1 MKNIIKG
8 GNEMRQPNRKQ
19 YFLLIYISW
28 FILILPSII
37 WADVEHLKFQAEG
50 NYLVMEALDDDLI
63 HFEYGRGSGPSTDK
77 PIKTTDMVCNKDDQ
91 VPSVVCKTD
100 FSGPTEF
107 SDKGSGVIETKDI
120 RLEINTSN
128 LFVTIIDKTKNNLQ
142 LTTIRHLNL
151 HQNFKGLIATRSEEL
166 DVYGLGQ
173 QFVEPGR
180 SDIDWDGRVREGG
193 DFGNI
198 MASFNEGANGNTQ
211 IPIMYAVNGASFENY
226 ALFLDNKYKQR
237 WDFTSTSQWKVEM
250 FGDQIR
256 FYIMTGPD
264 LQDLRK
270 DYMELVGHPLVP
282 PKKMFGLWVSEYGYD
297 NWSELDIKLNT
308 LRKNRFPLDGFVLDL
323 QWFGGITDC
332 SDNTKMGSLTFDEE
346 NFPNPGGK
354 ISNLKDNEGIGI
366 MLIEEAYVG
375 KALPE
380 HADLNSRGCLVK
392 DRPGG
397 TDPTYLNSNCW
408 WGKGGMID
416 YTNDSCS
423 DYWHDNKRQ
432 PLIDKGIIGHW
443 TDLGEPEMFN
453 PGSGYSVG
461 THTDAHNI
469 FNFRWIRGIYKGYVS
484 KNEDQRPFMMSR
496 SGNAGI
502 QRFGAAMWSGD
513 IASRLSS
520 LAAHAANQMHMS
532 FSGIDYYGADI
543 GGFHRNLEGDLN
555 EMYTQ
560 WYGYGMMFDIPGR
573 PHVENLC
580 NCKETAPDRIGD
592 LKSNLENTRLRYR
605 LAPYLYSLA
614 HRAYLFGEPLMPPLV
629 FYYQDDN
636 NVRNMGHEKM
646 IGRDL
651 LAAIVANHGEVE
663 RDVYLPE
670 GTWIDYYTNQ
680 RINSREQWITNVPM
694 FHNGI
699 FRLPLY
705 AREGAIIPLMFVDEK
720 TMNVKGKRSDGS
732 VHDEFIVKIF
742 VFDVDATS
750 EFTLY
755 EDDGETIEYQNGK
768 IRTTKISQKRIGN
781 NVTVTVHGS
790 SGTYDGAPDSRNNL
804 TELIVDNRVRATNVT
819 LNSEDLT
826 EYATLN
832 DFNIADSGWINSG
845 NNTIKAKSGVM
856 TVGSLKEFIFTLVE
870 SSCES
875 EFSSISVPGEGN
887 DWNPADPDR
896 TLSCEEGKIW
906 TGRIMTC
913 NEEYKFAADGSWK
926 VNWGSDGKQ
935 DGPNFMPLKD
945 AGIYDVTFNENDPS
959 NPVFTPVNIEPT
971 TCSVSAKFI
980 CDNGHTTFGT
990 SVYALG
996 SIPELGTWKAENA
1009 VRLDPDGPYPG
1020 WTGIIKNLPSNTK
1033 IEWKCVK
1040 RLESGG
1046 SVLEWEPNE
1055 NNTFTS
1061 PASGSAGEQKGSF

>member
-1 MKNIIKG
+1 MG
-8 GNEMRQPNRKQ
+8 LRQLNTKQ
-19 YFLLIYISW
+19 YFLVTYIILL
-28 FILILPSII
+28 ILILPSII
-37 WADVEHLKFQAEG
+37 WADVHRLKYQAEG
-50 NYLVMEALDDDLI
+50 NYLVVEALDDDLI
-63 HFEYGRGSGPSTDK
+63 HFEYGKGLGPGTDK
-77 PIKTTDMVCNKDDQ
+77 PIKTTDMVCNKDDK
-91 VPSVVCKTD
+91 VPSVVCKSD

-107 SDKGSGVIETKDI
+107 SDKGSGVIETKEI

-128 LFVTIIDKTKNNLQ
+128 LFVTIIDRTKNNLQ
-142 LTTIRHLNL
+142 LTTIRPLNL
-151 HQNFKGLIATRSEEL
+151 HQGWKGLIATRSEEL

-173 QFVEPGR
+173 QFLEPGN

-198 MASFNEGANGNTQ
+198 MAGFNGGANGNTQ
-211 IPIMYAVNGASFENY
+211 IPIIYAVNGASFENY
-226 ALFLDNKYKQR
+226 AMFLDNKYKHR
-237 WDFTSTSQWKVEM
+237 WDFTSTSQWKTEM

-297 NWSELDIKLNT
+297 NWAELDSKLST
-308 LRKNRFPLDGFVLDL
+308 LRENKFPLDGFVLDL
-323 QWFGGITDC
+323 QWFGGITGC
-332 SDNTKMGSLTFDEE
+332 SDSTKMGSLTFDEE
-346 NFPNPGGK
+346 NFPNPERK
-354 ISNLKDNEGIGI
+354 ITDLKDNEGLGI

-375 KALPE
+375 KAIPE
-380 HADLNSRGCLVK
+380 HADLHSRECLVK

-397 TDPTYLNSNCW
+397 TDPTYLTSNCW

-432 PLIDKGIIGHW
+432 SLIDKGIIGHW

-453 PGSGYSVG
+453 PGGGYAVG
-461 THTDAHNI
+461 THADAHNI

-484 KNEDQRPFMMSR
+484 NDEEPRPFMMSR
-496 SGNAGI
+496 SGAAGI

-560 WYGYGMMFDIPGR
+560 WYSYGMMFDIPGR

-592 LKSNLENTRLRYR
+592 LRSNFENTRLRYS
-605 LAPYLYSLA
+605 LVPYLYSLA

-629 FYYQDDN
+629 FYYQN
-636 NVRNMGHEKM
+636 NSSVRNMGHEKM

-651 LAAIVANHGEVE
+651 LAAIVAKHGETE

-670 GTWIDYYTNQ
+670 GTWINWHTN
-680 RINSREQWITNVPM
+680 RGINSQGVWIPDIPEYR
-694 FHNGI
+694 NGI
-699 FRLPLY
+699 FKLPLY
-705 AREGAIIPLMFVDEK
+705 AREGAIIPLMFVDDK
-720 TMNVKGKRSDGS
+720 TMNAMGKRSDGS
-732 VHDEFIVKIF
+732 VHNELIVK
-742 VFDVDATS
+742 VFAFDLIGEKES

-755 EDDGETIEYQNGK
+755 EDEGETIAYQSGFVRK
-768 IRTTKISQKRIGN
+768 TTISQTREGN
-781 NVTVTVHGS
+781 RLTVTVHGPE
-790 SGTYDGAPDSRNNL
+790 GTYDGAPYSRNNL
-804 TELIVDNRVRATNVT
+804 IELIVDNRERVEIVT
-819 LNSEDLT
+819 LNGESLT
-826 EYATLN
+826 EHVTLD
-832 DFNIADSGWINSG
+832 DFNTADSGWINSG
-845 NNTIKAKSGVM
+845 NNTIKAKSDVM
-856 TVGSLKEFIFTLVE
+856 AVDSPKEFIFTLRGTLP
-870 SSCES
+870 CAS
-875 EFSSISVPGEGN
+875 EFGSVSVPGEGN
-887 DWNPADPDR
+887 GWNPADPDR
-896 TLSCEEGKIW
+896 TLSCEEGKVW
-906 TGRIMTC
+906 TGRIMMC
-913 NEEYKFAADGSWK
+913 NEEYKFAANGSWK

-935 DGPNFMPLKD
+935 DGPNFLPLKD
-945 AGIYDVTFNENDPS
+945 AGIYDVSFNEDDPA
-959 NPVFTPVNIEPT
+959 NPVFTPVNLDPT
-971 TCSVSAKFI
+971 ICGVSANFI

-990 SVYALG
+990 SVYVLG
-996 SIPELGTWKAENA
+996 SIPELGAWKAENA
-1009 VRLDPDGPYPG
+1009 VKLNPDGPYPR
-1020 WTGIIKNLPSNTK
+1020 WTGIIKNLPSNAK

-1046 SVLEWEPNE
+1046 PVLEWEPGD
-1055 NNTFTS
+1055 NNIFTS
-1061 PASGSAGEQKGSF
+1061 PASGSAGKQEGSF